1 MGYDFFNLQI
11 KTAIMSTLQKRTPIV
26 STVNLYKMP
35 RSCSASSDMGK
46 CVFKLQINRE
56 NKDQINDSKSDVILT
71 GENDKENN
79 KNHVNRLLTKSKSK
93 LLDSKLTII
102 PFMKN
107 SKKNIENFPDEINNV
122 MNDPINQNNPINQ
135 NDRCFNKQK
144 PSFQIK
150 QINQQ
155 YKINNKQCDHHNQQ
169 LNNQS
174 PNKHNNK
181 HNNKQNQKQNDVHQN
196 VHINKQSNQQNNQQN
211 NQNNNDKNNEKNKPS
226 NKNINFK
233 TIEKIKP
240 LNEIKKSNILKN
252 STNSFVRNN
261 NLNLENLEN
270 LDLEISENL
279 NDSKFDNN
287 KDLDNLF
294 DNFNTKKELN
304 KIQCRLRKTTICE
317 KQSDKRNDH
326 QNDKGNDERN
336 KEEND
341 KRNKE
346 KNISKEKNFNDETN
360 GNCDNDQLLKRFCKK
375 RNAKILKKSLSLRNK
390 NCNQTKHVDRSKD
403 VDKNNYKIEIDLTKT
418 TNRGKSEK
426 AEKAEK
432 ANEID
437 VSDKIDKADKI
448 NKTKT
453 RSIKDKMDVIR
464 NNVLIANKSNKTIK
478 SNCDSSLA
486 LESNL
491 PNKFGSNSSINS
503 SCNSSTKKK
512 FEQTVQTR
520 SGINL
525 RSRTNNKRKTYTKV
539 LEYEDYFT
547 DSDLSDSSCSNS
559 NSLKN
564 SSKHFDKQSTK
575 NILNN
580 NLSKNS
586 IKNLSK
592 SSLKSLPK
600 NSLKKSKIGKTKN
613 RRINKMEKTKI
624 EEFVKDAN
632 KKNGRKKNSFV
643 KWSLEEVHF
652 CLCF

>member
-150 QINQQ
+150 H
-155 YKINNKQCDHHNQQ
+155 NNKQCDHHNQQ

-174 PNKHNNK
+174 TNKQNDKHNNNEPNNK

-252 STNSFVRNN
+252 STNSFVRN
-261 NLNLENLEN
+261 EN

-287 KDLDNLF
+287 KDLVNLF
-294 DNFNTKKELN
+294 DNFNTKK
-304 KIQCRLRKTTICE
+304 
-317 KQSDKRNDH
+317 
-326 QNDKGNDERN
+326 
-336 KEEND
+336 
-341 KRNKE
+341 
-346 KNISKEKNFNDETN
+346 
-360 GNCDNDQLLKRFCKK
+360 
-375 RNAKILKKSLSLRNK
+375 
-390 NCNQTKHVDRSKD
+390 
-403 VDKNNYKIEIDLTKT
+403 
-418 TNRGKSEK
+418 
-426 AEKAEK
+426 
-432 ANEID
+432 
-437 VSDKIDKADKI
+437 
-448 NKTKT
+448 
-453 RSIKDKMDVIR
+453 
-464 NNVLIANKSNKTIK
+464 
-478 SNCDSSLA
+478 
-486 LESNL
+486 
-491 PNKFGSNSSINS
+491 
-503 SCNSSTKKK
+503 
-512 FEQTVQTR
+512 
-520 SGINL
+520 
-525 RSRTNNKRKTYTKV
+525 
-539 LEYEDYFT
+539 
-547 DSDLSDSSCSNS
+547 
-559 NSLKN
+559 
-564 SSKHFDKQSTK
+564 
-575 NILNN
+575 
-580 NLSKNS
+580 
-586 IKNLSK
+586 
-592 SSLKSLPK
+592 
-600 NSLKKSKIGKTKN
+600 
-613 RRINKMEKTKI
+613 
-624 EEFVKDAN
+624 
-632 KKNGRKKNSFV
+632 
-643 KWSLEEVHF
+643 
-652 CLCF
+652 